1 MTASL
6 SIITPTHDL
15 KFLGEAWRSIKDQ
28 GDFEWVVLVNAAD
41 GLSPKAANDMVD
53 GVYKIVEHDPRVVV
67 HTEPTKFIGIGAR
80 KKDAFSCGNGDVLI
94 ELDHDDMFLPG
105 ALDELRA
112 AFEDS
117 SVGFV
122 YSDSADFVEGTEGQG
137 NFTYRHPDVRPGWI
151 QSGFSF
157 YEGDV
162 EGVRPGHYEFVRS
175 LPPTALSFSHI
186 YTAPNHVRAWRR
198 SVYEAIGGHDASL
211 SVCDDHELLCRTY
224 LATKVVHIAKPLYL
238 YRIVP
243 GGNTWS
249 SRVAEIKQLADKIQ
263 NDYLE
268 RLVLRECALLGLPAY
283 DLGGGID
290 GRAGWVSVDR
300 EGTPHKYAD
309 LTQPWPFEDGSV
321 GAFRAHDLI
330 EHLPDKM
337 HTMRELHRCLRPGG
351 WLLSMTPST
360 DGRGAWQDPTHV
372 SFWNQNSFWYY
383 TRDAQARY
391 IRNDTIRFR
400 EVQLDSLF
408 PSDWHR
414 ENHIPYVRAN
424 LVKL

>member
-1 MTASL
+1 VTVSI

-15 KFLGEAWRSIKDQ
+15 KFLGEAWRSIRDQ
-28 GDFEWVVLVNAAD
+28 GDFEWVVLVNSA
-41 GLSPKAANDMVD
+41 GGMMPKAGVKMIEQVRGIVD
-53 GVYKIVEHDPRVVV
+53 DDPRVHV
-67 HTEPTKFIGIGAR
+67 HVDLTPFTGIGAR
-80 KKDAFSCGNGDVLI
+80 KKVAFGAGTCDVLV
-94 ELDHDDMFLPG
+94 ELDHDDMLLPG

-112 AFEDS
+112 AFEDEG
-117 SVGFV
+117 VGFA
-122 YSDSADFVEGTEGQG
+122 YSDCADFVEGADGQG
-137 NFTYRHPDVRPGWI
+137 NLTYRSPDVRPGWLL
-151 QSGFSF
+151 SGFSF
-157 YEGDV
+157 YDAEIG
-162 EGVRPGHYEFVRS
+162 GVRPGSYECVRS
-175 LPPTALSFSHI
+175 LPPTARAFSHI

-198 SVYEAIGGHDASL
+198 SVYEAVGGHDVTL
-211 SVCDDHELLCRTY
+211 PVCDDHELLCRTF
-224 LATKVVHIAKPLYL
+224 LATKAVHIAKPLYL

-249 SRVAEIKQLADKIQ
+249 SRVDEIKQRADKIQ

-268 RLVLRECALLGLPAY
+268 RLVLRECALLGVPAY

-290 GRAGWVSVDR
+290 GRAGWISVDR
-300 EGTPHKYAD
+300 EGTPHLYAD
-309 LTQPWPFEDGSV
+309 LMQPWPFADGSV

-337 HTMRELHRCLRPGG
+337 HTMKEIHRCLRPGG

-372 SFWNQNSFWYY
+372 SFWNQNAFWYW

-391 IRNDTIRFR
+391 IRNDSIRFR